1 MKNKIN
7 SIWENFP
14 ITVKVTLWYTF
25 FTVALIFVLLT
36 ASFAIADKMTGDVNQ
51 RELTGIVNEMASE
64 MGADPDECD
73 EFDDGIDFVR
83 YNNEGIETGGMSPRG
98 FDLAL

>member
-51 RELTGIVNEMASE
+51 RELTGIVNEMASD
-64 MGADPDECD
+64 MNLMNLMT
-73 EFDDGIDFVR
+73 EFILSDTITK
-83 YNNEGIETGGMSPRG
+83 E
-98 FDLAL
+98 